1 MRRYSPPP
9 ASAPRIFLRRIPKGY
24 AGTMRTA
31 SHVKR
36 LIREGAKDF
45 YVRQQAIDILLERRV
60 RPKHYL
66 GEIAALFEWVQR
78 NVRYTKDPFRV
89 EVLHTP
95 RRMLELRAG
104 DCDDMTILLGSM
116 LESVG
121 HPVRLVITGPSAL
134 RPRLFSHIYLEVNHR
149 GQWIPCDAT
158 MPHPLGWSPRAPVKQ
173 IIAIQEEPFH
183 VNHAGGARLAAGID
197 PRHRARGHQAQGPE
211 GTAAVESAAKPGA
224 AREERVGAHPA
235 ALHVGEGPG
244 HPPPSQD
251 HATAQGVAAE
261 LGDPAPGLGDD
272 GPGRRDP
279 AGVSSAAAPA
289 AGEGASGRP
298 GAAAG
303 AAPPGALSGFVR
315 DGADV
320 LRVAFPR
327 VIPPVLIQ
335 LGDLVG
341 LIYRS
346 NKWQA
351 GDPRTYIHFMQ
362 ERPRLLCD
370 TGGRQLFLVGGRYRV
385 TRRGIE
391 G

>member
-1 MRRYSPPP
+1 
-9 ASAPRIFLRRIPKGY
+9 
-24 AGTMRTA
+24 MRTA

-36 LIREGAKDF
+36 LIRDGAKDF
-45 YVRQQAIDILLERRV
+45 YVRQKAIDILLERGV

-149 GQWIPCDAT
+149 GRWIPCDAT
-158 MPHPLGWSPRAPVKQ
+158 MPHPLGWSPRAPVRQ
-173 IIAIQEEPFH
+173 VIAIQEEPFH
-183 VNHAGGARLAAGID
+183 VHHTGGARLAAGID
-197 PRHRARGHQAQGPE
+197 PRRRARGHQAEGPS
-211 GTAAVESAAKPGA
+211 GPAAVEPAAQPGT
-224 AREERVGAHPA
+224 AREERVAPGPA
-235 ALHVGEGPG
+235 PLHVGEGPG
-244 HPPPSQD
+244 HPRPAQD
-251 HATAQGVAAE
+251 HAAAQGIAAE
-261 LGDPAPGLGDD
+261 LGDLAAGLDGD
-272 GPGRRDP
+272 GAGRRDP
-279 AGVSSAAAPA
+279 AGVSAAPA
-289 AGEGASGRP
+289 AATGESASRR
-298 GAAAG
+298 ARASAG
-303 AAPPGALSGFVR
+303 APPPGTLNGFLR
-315 DGADV
+315 EGADV

-327 VIPPVLIQ
+327 VIPPILIQ

-346 NKWQA
+346 NKWHA

-370 TGGRQLFLVGGRYRV
+370 TGGRQLFLVGGSYRV
-385 TRRGIE
+385 TQRGIE